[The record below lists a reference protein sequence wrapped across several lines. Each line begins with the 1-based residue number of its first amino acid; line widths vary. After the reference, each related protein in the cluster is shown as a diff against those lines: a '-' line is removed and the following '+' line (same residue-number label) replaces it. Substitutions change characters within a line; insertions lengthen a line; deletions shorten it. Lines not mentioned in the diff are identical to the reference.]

1 MPNKKKSQLFMS
13 NQSKVNSPEIY
24 NRALQM
30 VRKFNSMGLNRE
42 RTDKKFTLQKYVYTF
57 NYILWVTN
65 AWDASGENVDFTG
78 ECTIQYAKAKPFSAR
93 DGSQI
98 EKVVIG

>member
-1 MPNKKKSQLFMS
+1 MS
-13 NQSKVNSPEIY
+13 NQSKVNTPKIY

-30 VRKFNSMGLNRE
+30 VRKFNSMGLNSE
-42 RTDKKFTLQKYVYTF
+42 KTDKKFTLQKYVYTF

-65 AWDASGENVDFTG
+65 ARYASGANVDLAG